1 MSTLWYH
8 YYSSRKLASS
18 LISCFMWGSGKSIT
32 FLVPV
37 LSSLLTRRDGVALFM
52 YPTKVCMSLLWLLLP
67 APRLTFSAL
76 SHVIGVPNV
85 VSHRRLHKTNGSH
98 SRRLFGT
105 LTFSASSSP
114 AGECRHFTARYP
126 LATTTSTCS
135 HELAHLCSTYD
146 GDTPFADRKAVR
158 EEANII
164 LTNPDMV
171 HASMLPHHTSWARV
185 LSRLRVVV
193 LDEAHTYRG
202 VFGAHVA
209 MVLRRLMRLCYRYG
223 SQPQF
228 VCCSATI
235 ANPLEHFKQLV
246 SAEHAVV
253 LWWLVCAAWLV
264 TCCCCCCCCDV
275 VMLAPT
281 NTHRFPWMCCSLLS
295 QKLEPV
301 AALWW
306 TVMRI
311 HVS

>member
-1 MSTLWYH
+1 M
-8 YYSSRKLASS
+8 
-18 LISCFMWGSGKSIT
+18 
-32 FLVPV
+32 
-37 LSSLLTRRDGVALFM
+37 
-52 YPTKVCMSLLWLLLP
+52 
-67 APRLTFSAL
+67 
-76 SHVIGVPNV
+76 N
-85 VSHRRLHKTNGSH
+85 
-98 SRRLFGT
+98 
-105 LTFSASSSP
+105 
-114 AGECRHFTARYP
+114 ECRHFTARCP
-126 LATTTSTCS
+126 LATTSSTCS

-171 HASMLPHHTSWARV
+171 HASMLPHHASWARV

-246 SAEHAVV
+246 SAEPHGGA
-253 LWWLVCAAWLV
+253 LVACVHRLLV
-264 TCCCCCCCCDV
+264 TCCCCCDIVIHTDSPRC
-275 VMLAPT
+275 
-281 NTHRFPWMCCSLLS
+281 
-295 QKLEPV
+295 
-301 AALWW
+301 AAA
-306 TVMRI
+306 
-311 HVS
+311 S